1 MGNQR
6 VAIALYFAVEDD
18 MAAQSRRER
27 LRTELTGEII
37 VAARML
43 LERDGP
49 GAVSVRGIARQI
61 GLSAPAIY
69 RYFPSHDSLMDAL
82 NESVTT
88 EMCATV
94 ESAGHQP
101 SDVARAFRGWTLA
114 HPASFRFALGLN
126 GQRSLIARL
135 LRHST
140 PPKSTPP
147 TSAPPKSTPPTSTP
161 VSAPPSA
168 PMSALSLAALCG
180 LALLEL
186 SCDPKDLPPDIAH
199 LYEAAAGLAG

>member
-43 LERDGP
+43 LERNGP

-147 TSAPPKSTPPTSTP
+147 TSAP

-186 SCDPKDLPPDIAH
+186 SCDPEDLPPDIAH

>member
-6 VAIALYFAVEDD
+6 VAIALYSAVEDD

-37 VAARML
+37 VAARLL

-49 GAVSVRGIARQI
+49 AAVSVRGIARHI

-82 NESVTT
+82 NESVTN

-94 ESAGHQP
+94 ESAGDQP
-101 SDVARAFRGWTLA
+101 GDVARAFRGWTLA

-135 LRHST
+135 LRQS
-140 PPKSTPP
+140 PPP
-147 TSAPPKSTPPTSTP
+147 TSPPPTSTP
-161 VSAPPSA
+161 VSAPLSA
-168 PMSALSLAALCG
+168 PVSAPVSALSLAALCG

-186 SCDPKDLPPDIAH
+186 SCDPDDLPPDIAH
-199 LYEAAAGLAG
+199 LYEAAAGLAD